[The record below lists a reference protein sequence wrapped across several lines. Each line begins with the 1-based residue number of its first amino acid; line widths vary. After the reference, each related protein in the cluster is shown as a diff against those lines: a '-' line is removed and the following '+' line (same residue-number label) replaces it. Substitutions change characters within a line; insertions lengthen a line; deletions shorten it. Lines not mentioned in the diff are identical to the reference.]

1 MPSKL
6 YQPETG
12 RPPLADNIGAAKAV
26 RASFSILES
35 ANALPHRISDDRS
48 MSATATPLAYCVPE
62 PRAFLTLVL
71 LSVNQQK
78 GQQNISLCTL
88 TNYR

>member
-6 YQPETG
+6 YQPERG

-35 ANALPHRISDDRS
+35 ANALPHRINDERS
-48 MSATATPLAYCVPE
+48 MSATATPLAYCVPV

-71 LSVNQQK
+71 
-78 GQQNISLCTL
+78 
-88 TNYR
+88 